1 MKSAKE
7 SPAKNRIPSHWPSLL
22 HLAVEEVFEIMLGS
36 KLAGYAGPAPT
47 HDLTAMV
54 GLAGDLCGVLT
65 VRCTQQSASRI
76 TARMLGGPFAEQEL
90 PDPDFAGLN
99 FAKAELANQEF
110 AAHEKEQDVSE
121 HVWDALG
128 ELSNMIAGNFKNKLD
143 GIADGC
149 LLSVPTI
156 ISGRDYKLRPLAN
169 SETLEDTLAFEGQ
182 PIIITLDV
190 HA

>member
-7 SPAKNRIPSHWPSLL
+7 LLAKNHIPPHWPSLL
-22 HLAVEEVFEIMLGS
+22 HLAIEEVFEIMLGS

-65 VRCTQQSASRI
+65 VRCAQQSASRI
-76 TARMLGGPFAEQEL
+76 TARMLGGAFAE
-90 PDPDFAGLN
+90 N
-99 FAKAELANQEF
+99 
-110 AAHEKEQDVSE
+110 EQDVSQ

-128 ELSNMIAGNFKNKLD
+128 EMSNMIAGNFKNKLD
-143 GIADGC
+143 GIADRC

-156 ISGRDYKLRPLAN
+156 ISGQDYKLRPLAN
-169 SETLEDTLAFEGQ
+169 SETLEVILAFEGQ
-182 PIIITLDV
+182 PIIVTLDV

>member
-7 SPAKNRIPSHWPSLL
+7 LPAKNRIPPHWPSLL
-22 HLAVEEVFEIMLGS
+22 HLAIEEVFEIMLGS
-36 KLAGYAGPAPT
+36 KLAGYTGPAPM

-90 PDPDFAGLN
+90 PDPDFAN
-99 FAKAELANQEF
+99 QELAD
-110 AAHEKEQDVSE
+110 HKKEPEVGE

-128 ELSNMIAGNFKNKLD
+128 EMCNMIAGNFKNKLI
-143 GIADGC
+143 GIADRC

-169 SETLEDTLAFEGQ
+169 SETLEVILAFEGQ